1 MHRSFATAA
10 SPVALAAALAATLA
24 TAADPPP
31 APPPRLT
38 RAELVRQWDLNSDG
52 KIDAGEAE
60 IASSRM
66 RRERAEMRLQGGIDP
81 VTGLP
86 RDTRSDASD
95 EPAEQPVQ
103 PITAEDLFG
112 TDKKP
117 TTTGT
122 TGASAA
128 KDGTGDKATTSKPPT
143 AGPPRFGL
151 PRNAGRQ
158 DARFAPI
165 TGGVRAG
172 APAARPGYGS
182 KLPVAPLNAGRSIDS
197 IAPPPGMAAAPGSG
211 QPLPTTSG
219 GVRGG
224 LLPTPRPAPAPRPVR
239 RSQDPYDPY

>member
-1 MHRSFATAA
+1 MMRVSFFTAA
-10 SPVALAAALAATLA
+10 APLTLVATLVAALA

-31 APPPRLT
+31 STPTPRLT

-66 RRERAEMRLQGGIDP
+66 RRERAEMRLKGGIDP
-81 VTGLP
+81 ITGLP
-86 RDTRSDASD
+86 RDEQSDAAEEAAA
-95 EPAEQPVQ
+95 EPSA

-112 TDKKP
+112 TDAKP
-117 TTTGT
+117 KTAGE
-122 TGASAA
+122 SAT
-128 KDGTGDKATTSKPPT
+128 KDEAGDAATKADAPT

-158 DARFAPI
+158 DARFAPL

-182 KLPVAPLNAGRSIDS
+182 RVPAAPLNAGRSLDS
-197 IAPPPGMAAAPGSG
+197 TAPPTGMAAAPGSVQPPPG
-211 QPLPTTSG
+211 QSG